1 MLLAALLPVL
11 AQASATPAVPP
22 TMDQTKLAVCIDQA
36 SKSPQ
41 TAAVTASGWMAEAT
55 GGARAYPQQ
64 CLGVADTLLQ
74 RFDAAEQAF
83 LTGHDFA
90 DATDFVLRA
99 RLAAMAGN
107 AALADGRNQ
116 AALIDFDMAAT
127 DAGKAADPE
136 LNGGI
141 QTDRS
146 RALVA
151 LGKLGEAGSA
161 LEIARRDSPQ
171 NVETW
176 LLSATL
182 ARRQGDLTAAQG
194 RIETAAGLD
203 PKNPQVGLEA
213 GVIAALG
220 NRDDAARKSFQS
232 VIDTAAGTPEAEAAK
247 GYLAQLGP
255 APAPTPASQA
265 GG

>member
-1 MLLAALLPVL
+1 MLLAALLPLL
-11 AQASATPAVPP
+11 AQSSAAAAVPP
-22 TMDQTKLAVCIDQA
+22 TMDQTKLAVCMDQA

-41 TAAVTASGWMAEAT
+41 TAAVTASGWLAEAN
-55 GGARAYPQQ
+55 GGTRAYPQQ
-64 CLGVADTLLQ
+64 CLGFVDTLLQ

-90 DATDFVLRA
+90 DPADFVLRA

-107 AALADGRNQ
+107 AARADNRDQ
-116 AALIDFDMAAT
+116 AALIDYDLAVS
-127 DAGKAADPE
+127 DAGKAADPQ
-136 LNGGI
+136 LNGEI

-146 RALVA
+146 RSLVA
-151 LGKLGEAGSA
+151 LGKLDEANAA

-171 NVETW
+171 NAETW

-182 ARRQGDLTAAQG
+182 ARRQGDLAAAQA

-203 PKNPQVGLEA
+203 PKNPDVGLEA

-220 NRDDAARKSFQS
+220 NRDDAARMSFQS
-232 VIDTAAGTPEAEAAK
+232 VIATAAGTPQADKAK
-247 GYLAQLGP
+247 DYLAQLGP
-255 APAPTPASQA
+255 AEQTSR
-265 GG
+265 